1 MKMEIVNC
9 LSWYVNK
16 VAETVQY
23 ESWSDEMARNE
34 NRKYMSMMLEEL
46 KRHIDWNKLTREEA
60 FELRF
65 RLWDEDMPD
74 LFLIPLYL
82 LPIVPIGTELTTING
97 DKVLYLGDNVDKDT
111 RFGCIAYGIEIKE

>member
-46 KRHIDWNKLTREEA
+46 KKHIDWNKLTREEA

-65 RLWDEDMPD
+65 RQWDEDTPD

-97 DKVLYLGDNVDKDT
+97 DTVLYLGDNVDNDT
-111 RFGCIAYGIEIKE
+111 RFGCIAYGIKIKE